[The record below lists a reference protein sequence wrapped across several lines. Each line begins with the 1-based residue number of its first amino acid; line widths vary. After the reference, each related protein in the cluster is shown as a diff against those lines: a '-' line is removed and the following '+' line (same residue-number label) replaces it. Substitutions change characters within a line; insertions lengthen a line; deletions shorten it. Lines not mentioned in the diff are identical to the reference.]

1 MQYQTIKN
9 IMIMNEQVF
18 KPIENYVND
27 FKNHF
32 INTFTSGE
40 LSKYMNK
47 ENESFESY
55 LSNFIE
61 DKN

>member
-1 MQYQTIKN
+1 
-9 IMIMNEQVF
+9 MNEQVF

>member
-18 KPIENYVND
+18 KPVENYVND

-32 INTFTSGE
+32 INTLYILTILGKKKMKV
-40 LSKYMNK
+40 LI
-47 ENESFESY
+47 Y
-55 LSNFIE
+55 LISLRISLRII
-61 DKN
+61 